1 MFMISNTRSCQEQNS
16 KNHINRGD
24 VIFYEIEINQPIDLE
39 QLINDIYWPKAN

>member
-1 MFMISNTRSCQEQNS
+1 MFMILNTHSCQEQNS

-39 QLINDIYWPKAN
+39 QPLDDICWPKDN